1 MTENLAAKD
10 ISTPADNLVPFP
22 AVSATGQNRLYTA
35 DELKKV
41 FTPMAT
47 TNRTVRDLLGKV
59 REAYYWLDEIEFK
72 RGDKFTQFAF
82 DQIKAMK
89 DSGLTQKQW
98 IAEIQKLAPK
108 QTEQLPEANQSAL
121 AIASNSP
128 DLFSQ
133 IVSFTPA
140 TQTTQQVES
149 IECEILEADAVTG
162 GVLSEFIGAIELSK
176 IKTDELEEK
185 QRLEDAKLVKQRLQA
200 ELIKR
205 SKVKNLDNKFADM
218 TDEELARLAQMAGLA
233 SPKTPVG
240 NGSSVSS

>member
-10 ISTPADNLVPFP
+10 INTPADNLLPFP
-22 AVSATGQNRLYTA
+22 AALAASATGQNRLYTA
-35 DELKKV
+35 DELKTY
-41 FTPMAT
+41 FTPGAA

-59 REAYYWLDEIEFK
+59 REAYHWLDEIEFK

-98 IAEIQKLAPK
+98 IAEIQKLAPIT
-108 QTEQLPEANQSAL
+108 QTEPEANQSAL

-133 IVSFTPA
+133 IVNFTPA

-149 IECEILEADAVTG
+149 IECEILETDAVTG

-176 IKTDELEEK
+176 TKADELEEK

-200 ELIKR
+200 ELAR
-205 SKVKNLDNKFADM
+205 RNKVKRLDNQFADM
-218 TDEELARLAQMAGLA
+218 TDEELARLAQMAGIG
-233 SPKTPVG
+233 SPKSPVG
-240 NGSSVSS
+240 NG